1 MVSPNFPTIESSLIR
16 KRARP
21 DSRSSSKSVQEGRTS
36 GNSCEARIH
45 HAMVTL
51 PVAKTVALQASPGDI
66 VNITSDTNQR
76 ISRIIVIVVSSE
88 GHLEPIN

>member
-1 MVSPNFPTIESSLIR
+1 
-16 KRARP
+16 
-21 DSRSSSKSVQEGRTS
+21 
-36 GNSCEARIH
+36 
-45 HAMVTL
+45 MVTL